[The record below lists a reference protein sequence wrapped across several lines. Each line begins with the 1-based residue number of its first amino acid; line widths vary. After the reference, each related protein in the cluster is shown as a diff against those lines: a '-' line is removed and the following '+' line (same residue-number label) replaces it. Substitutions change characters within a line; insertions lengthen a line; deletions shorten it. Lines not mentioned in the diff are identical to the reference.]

1 MPRGRLRVVAGE
13 AGGRRLV
20 APPGARPT
28 PERVREALFSSL
40 GDAVVDAHVLDLYA
54 GSGALGIEALSRR
67 AAVAVLVDR
76 DRAAIA
82 ACRRNLEST
91 GLDARARLH
100 AGPVERFVAAPAP
113 GEAPFDLVVCDPPY
127 EHADELAGV
136 LAALRGPGWLAPRA
150 RVVLETAAATEVSPP
165 EGYEVQAR
173 RRYGDTL
180 LTTVGPVPNA

>member
-1 MPRGRLRVVAGE
+1 MARARLRVVAGE

-28 PERVREALFSSL
+28 PERAREALFSSL

-54 GSGALGIEALSRR
+54 GSGALAVEALSRR

-91 GLDARARLH
+91 GLRARARLH
-100 AGPVERFVAAPAP
+100 AAPVERFVAAPPPA
-113 GEAPFDLVVCDPPY
+113 EAPFDLVLCDPPY
-127 EHADELAGV
+127 EHADELPGV
-136 LAALRGPGWLAPRA
+136 LAALRGPGWLAPAA